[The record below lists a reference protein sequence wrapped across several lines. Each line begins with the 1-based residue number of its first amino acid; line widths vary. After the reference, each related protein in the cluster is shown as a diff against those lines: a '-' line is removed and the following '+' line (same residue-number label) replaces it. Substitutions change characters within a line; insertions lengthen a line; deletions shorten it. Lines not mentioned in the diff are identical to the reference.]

1 MKLDL
6 IRPAILCLIFTIM
19 CPVVSATVPL
29 EVLPIS
35 GRHGM
40 VVAGHPQAA
49 QSGVETLR
57 AGGNAI
63 DAAIAVSLALG
74 VAEPYGSGLGGK
86 LMLLYYESASQRTYV
101 LEAMDA
107 AGSLDVTTYARRPE
121 DDRSYGYGSVCVPG
135 LPAGL
140 WLAQQK
146 WGRRTWAENV
156 APALKLAREGFLI
169 LPKTRDFFAEQ
180 EKKLRRGDAEIR
192 RLYLPGDQ
200 LPVVGTR
207 LANADLAH
215 TLEIFAT
222 QGRDGFYRGT
232 VAQAIVTAAQHGG
245 GVLTL
250 QDLTNYEPR
259 LSEPIGIDFHGYH
272 LLSAPPPSNGA
283 PLFLAIMKAMESEPL
298 AGAPLRSANTLDLV
312 GMYWKVILPLVQ
324 RDIGDAPGAAESFA
338 KLVSP
343 ESLRNIREQVHAA
356 SIVAPRAAWLD
367 DSGSTESAMAAT
379 THFLVADADG
389 NIVCAT
395 QSQSLHFGAGVVPPG
410 TGVVLN
416 DSMSNFS
423 FTEKQSPN
431 YATPGKRPR
440 STISPTLVFQ
450 AGKPVLAIGL
460 PGAARIPT
468 AMLQVLL
475 DRLALD
481 RPLTEAI
488 GDTRIH
494 FHHDIRHP
502 EEDAVEVEQSFPLED
517 AAELRRRGWKV
528 NLAEPAGTG
537 RVFGGINAIEL
548 NRGGYTGYADPR
560 RTNQAIGY

>member
-1 MKLDL
+1 
-6 IRPAILCLIFTIM
+6 
-19 CPVVSATVPL
+19 
-29 EVLPIS
+29 
-35 GRHGM
+35 
-40 VVAGHPQAA
+40 
-49 QSGVETLR
+49 
-57 AGGNAI
+57 
-63 DAAIAVSLALG
+63 
-74 VAEPYGSGLGGK
+74 
-86 LMLLYYESASQRTYV
+86 
-101 LEAMDA
+101 
-107 AGSLDVTTYARRPE
+107 
-121 DDRSYGYGSVCVPG
+121 
-135 LPAGL
+135 
-140 WLAQQK
+140 
-146 WGRRTWAENV
+146 
-156 APALKLAREGFLI
+156 
-169 LPKTRDFFAEQ
+169 
-180 EKKLRRGDAEIR
+180 
-192 RLYLPGDQ
+192 
-200 LPVVGTR
+200 
-207 LANADLAH
+207 
-215 TLEIFAT
+215 
-222 QGRDGFYRGT
+222 
-232 VAQAIVTAAQHGG
+232 
-245 GVLTL
+245 
-250 QDLTNYEPR
+250 
-259 LSEPIGIDFHGYH
+259 
-272 LLSAPPPSNGA
+272 
-283 PLFLAIMKAMESEPL
+283 MESEPL
-298 AGAPLRSANTLDLV
+298 AGAPLRSASTLDLV

-343 ESLRNIREQVHAA
+343 ESLRNIREQVHAT
-356 SIVAPRAAWLD
+356 SKVSPHAAWLD
-367 DSGSTESAMAAT
+367 DSGSSESAMAAT

-416 DSMSNFS
+416 DSMSNLSFS
-423 FTEKQSPN
+423 EKHSPN

-481 RPLTEAI
+481 RSLAEAI

-548 NRGGYTGYADPR
+548 NHGSYTGYADPR
-560 RTNQAIGY
+560 RTNQAVGY